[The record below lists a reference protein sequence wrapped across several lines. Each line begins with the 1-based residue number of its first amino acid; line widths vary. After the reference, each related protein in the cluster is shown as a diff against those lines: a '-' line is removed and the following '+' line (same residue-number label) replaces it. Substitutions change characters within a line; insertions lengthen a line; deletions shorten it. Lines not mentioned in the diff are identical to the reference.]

1 MKIADLITPKSIIAN
16 LKATSKKQI
25 LQEISRG
32 LADCINHNY
41 QDIFDVLLELEKSIS
56 KPGIGNPTE

>member
-25 LQEISRG
+25 LQEMSRG
-32 LADCINHNY
+32 LSDCIEHNY
-41 QDIFDVLLELEKSIS
+41 QNIFDVD
-56 KPGIGNPTE
+56 